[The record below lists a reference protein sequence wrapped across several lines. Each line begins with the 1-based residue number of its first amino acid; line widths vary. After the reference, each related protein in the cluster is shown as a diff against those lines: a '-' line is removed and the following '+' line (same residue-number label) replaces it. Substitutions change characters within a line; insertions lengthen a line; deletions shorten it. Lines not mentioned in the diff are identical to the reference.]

1 MTVKAGA
8 WAAGVC
14 VLAAAIGT
22 GLYWKYGGGGNK
34 GGWAMAPAKVV
45 APAVQADFPVSLSG
59 IGSLEATR
67 QVQVPAEVDGRVA
80 QILFN
85 PGESARA
92 GQLLVQLND
101 APEQGE
107 LARLQAQ
114 VKNARAQLDRSRRLL
129 PLQAA
134 TREQLDQAQA
144 DYDQAQGDLRRVQAQ
159 IEQKRIKAP
168 FDGVLGVRRV
178 NLGQFARAGDPLV
191 SLTNTS
197 TMYAN
202 LTLPE
207 QALGALRPGQSVR
220 VTVDAHPGRAFTGKV
235 TTIEPQVDPGT
246 RTVRVQATLDN
257 ADGALAAGMYAQGQV
272 NLPAR
277 PGVITV
283 PETAVSYSAYGNS
296 VYVVNPAQE
305 GKGLTVRQAYVK
317 TAERMQGRVVVSEG
331 LQAGDRVVTSGQ
343 LRLHNGAAVE
353 LSEQDTVALD
363 AAAPA
368 RPWLRPSSAEA
379 DMRFTDLFV
388 RRPVLALVVSTLILL
403 LGLRAL
409 SGLPVRQYPLT
420 ESTTITVTTEYPG
433 ASPDLMQ
440 GFVTQPIAQSVATV
454 EGIDYL
460 SSSSTQ
466 GRSVIT
472 VRMKLN
478 ADSNKAMTEV
488 MAKVNEVKYRL
499 PRDAYD
505 PVLVKSSGEA
515 TAVAYVGFSS
525 STLSLAAL
533 TDYLSRGAAAVL
545 FHRRRGQRAAVRR
558 PEAGHARVAGPEPHG
573 RARHLG
579 RPAGRRCAPTTCR
592 RARAGQGPVRGVQHP
607 GQHRPGQR
615 GRIPRHGGQAR
626 GRRHRAPGRR
636 GHG

>member
-1 MTVKAGA
+1 M
-8 WAAGVC
+8 
-14 VLAAAIGT
+14 
-22 GLYWKYGGGGNK
+22 
-34 GGWAMAPAKVV
+34 
-45 APAVQADFPVSLSG
+45 
-59 IGSLEATR
+59 
-67 QVQVPAEVDGRVA
+67 
-80 QILFN
+80 
-85 PGESARA
+85 
-92 GQLLVQLND
+92 
-101 APEQGE
+101 
-107 LARLQAQ
+107 
-114 VKNARAQLDRSRRLL
+114 
-129 PLQAA
+129 
-134 TREQLDQAQA
+134 
-144 DYDQAQGDLRRVQAQ
+144 
-159 IEQKRIKAP
+159 
-168 FDGVLGVRRV
+168 
-178 NLGQFARAGDPLV
+178 
-191 SLTNTS
+191 
-197 TMYAN
+197 
-202 LTLPE
+202 
-207 QALGALRPGQSVR
+207 
-220 VTVDAHPGRAFTGKV
+220 DAHPGRAFTGKV

-433 ASPDLMQ
+433 ASPDLIW

-505 PVLVKSSGEA
+505 RCWSSRPA
-515 TAVAYVGFSS
+515 
-525 STLSLAAL
+525 
-533 TDYLSRGAAAVL
+533 
-545 FHRRRGQRAAVRR
+545 RRRRWPTWAF
-558 PEAGHARVAGPEPHG
+558 
-573 RARHLG
+573 
-579 RPAGRRCAPTTCR
+579 PARRCR
-592 RARAGQGPVRGVQHP
+592 W
-607 GQHRPGQR
+607 
-615 GRIPRHGGQAR
+615 PR
-626 GRRHRAPGRR
+626 
-636 GHG
+636 

>member
-34 GGWAMAPAKVV
+34 GGWAMAPAKVAV

-144 DYDQAQGDLRRVQAQ
+144 DYDQAQGDLRRLQAQ

-368 RPWLRPSSAEA
+368 
-379 DMRFTDLFV
+379 
-388 RRPVLALVVSTLILL
+388 
-403 LGLRAL
+403 
-409 SGLPVRQYPLT
+409 Q
-420 ESTTITVTTEYPG
+420 
-433 ASPDLMQ
+433 
-440 GFVTQPIAQSVATV
+440 
-454 EGIDYL
+454 
-460 SSSSTQ
+460 
-466 GRSVIT
+466 
-472 VRMKLN
+472 
-478 ADSNKAMTEV
+478 
-488 MAKVNEVKYRL
+488 
-499 PRDAYD
+499 
-505 PVLVKSSGEA
+505 
-515 TAVAYVGFSS
+515 AVA
-525 STLSLAAL
+525 
-533 TDYLSRGAAAVL
+533 
-545 FHRRRGQRAAVRR
+545 
-558 PEAGHARVAGPEPHG
+558 
-573 RARHLG
+573 
-579 RPAGRRCAPTTCR
+579 
-592 RARAGQGPVRGVQHP
+592 
-607 GQHRPGQR
+607 
-615 GRIPRHGGQAR
+615 QAQ
-626 GRRHRAPGRR
+626 
-636 GHG
+636 